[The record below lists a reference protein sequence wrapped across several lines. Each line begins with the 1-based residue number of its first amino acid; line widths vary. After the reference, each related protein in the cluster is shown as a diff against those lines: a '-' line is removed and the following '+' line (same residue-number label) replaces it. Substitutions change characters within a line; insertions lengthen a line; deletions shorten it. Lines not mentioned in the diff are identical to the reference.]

1 MSLSTQDALKLAK
14 TNIDAA
20 QEARGAKDRIKH
32 YRIAKNASAK
42 VDAVKTN
49 TSSLRKMIAASKDLA
64 VVLDNSGVQVQRKAA
79 KCRQRAGALSF
90 RQKLGRRNK
99 TYDAIVAS
107 SLIGPGVPL
116 AITQSIID
124 CMNTSA
130 SVSSSSGSITST
142 VTSINASAATSI
154 KASAAGAVNT
164 TISTTQQLAPP
175 FPQAT
180 DSSIIPAPLLF
191 FNNDVSP
198 APRICRLPA
207 PGEQLHSTRQL
218 AYCLA
223 LLQDS
228 VEEDN
233 LSPDNLKWR
242 YSTLNNS
249 DEKGRLETLAVQ
261 IIETFAENT
270 MKDAAAVA
278 EVVQLAPVL
287 NRDHF
292 QALLKTFFDTVDHS
306 EFLNLHLVEGLA
318 KMIQGAI
325 PGSLNSNH
333 LVTILRALHTRLQA
347 THRPSVTHRY
357 RLMLAVSQVLDAM
370 ADAYIGDVDSVNLHG
385 PLMDLL

>member
-1 MSLSTQDALKLAK
+1 LNMSLSTQDALKLAK

-79 KCRQRAGALSF
+79 KCRQRAGAL

-180 DSSIIPAPLLF
+180 DS
-191 FNNDVSP
+191 
-198 APRICRLPA
+198 
-207 PGEQLHSTRQL
+207 
-218 AYCLA
+218 
-223 LLQDS
+223 
-228 VEEDN
+228 
-233 LSPDNLKWR
+233 
-242 YSTLNNS
+242 
-249 DEKGRLETLAVQ
+249 
-261 IIETFAENT
+261 
-270 MKDAAAVA
+270 
-278 EVVQLAPVL
+278 
-287 NRDHF
+287 
-292 QALLKTFFDTVDHS
+292 
-306 EFLNLHLVEGLA
+306 
-318 KMIQGAI
+318 
-325 PGSLNSNH
+325 
-333 LVTILRALHTRLQA
+333 
-347 THRPSVTHRY
+347 
-357 RLMLAVSQVLDAM
+357 
-370 ADAYIGDVDSVNLHG
+370 
-385 PLMDLL
+385 